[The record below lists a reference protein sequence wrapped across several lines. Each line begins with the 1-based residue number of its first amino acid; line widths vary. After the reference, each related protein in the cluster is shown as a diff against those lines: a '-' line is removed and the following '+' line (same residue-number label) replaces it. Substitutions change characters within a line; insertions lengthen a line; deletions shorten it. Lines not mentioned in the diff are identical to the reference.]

1 MRKIVLPPDVAE
13 EAIELYESVLDQH
26 QEDSVAIAK
35 IQQLLVD
42 NNITCSQRTIYK
54 LIDEWKKSGSVKSIV
69 EAYDVDLS
77 IPYGRTEYILD
88 VLSDELKKSVENN
101 EPANKKIR
109 IADAMHKY
117 IETEIKIQVLR
128 SKKTTTS
135 QDIGQSTSKIVLES

>member
-1 MRKIVLPPDVAE
+1 MRKLVLPVEVTE
-13 EAIELYESVLDQH
+13 EAIELYESVLDQR
-26 QEDSVAIAK
+26 QEDSIAVAK
-35 IQQLLVD
+35 IQQLLID
-42 NNITCSQRTIYK
+42 RGLECSQRTIYR
-54 LIDEWKKSGSVKSIV
+54 LIDEWKRSGSIKSIV